1 MRKEALLG
9 QSEMLVLIAVLRLG
23 EEAYG
28 VPISRDISAEI
39 GRDVAVAGIYSTLE
53 RLERMGLVK
62 SEVGEPTA
70 VRGGR
75 ARTYFAVTAE
85 GLRQLRASQRILKG
99 FWSGLPKLE
108 GRGA

>member
-1 MRKEALLG
+1 MRKDALLG

-28 VPISRDISAEI
+28 VPISREISAEI

-53 RLERMGLVK
+53 RLEPMHLV
-62 SEVGEPTA
+62 EAETGEPTA

-75 ARTYFAVTAE
+75 AKTYFTVTAE
-85 GLRQLRASQRILKG
+85 GLRQLRASQRMLQK
-99 FWSGLPKLE
+99 FWDGVPKLE
-108 GRGA
+108 GRKV